1 MAALHEHGLVWK
13 DAQPSVWLASTELFG
28 RKAFA
33 YAIEL
38 YDRGD
43 GVHWARTDDGSELLD
58 GIAITLGR
66 LRNLQNLAAC
76 RCSFSSLASE

>member
-13 DAQPSVWLASTELFG
+13 DAHPGVWQAATELFG

-43 GVHWARTDDGSELLD
+43 GVHWARTDDGCELLD
-58 GIAITLGR
+58 GICDYVGSLTVPAKLGGIPVQF
-66 LRNLQNLAAC
+66 LVI
-76 RCSFSSLASE
+76 SE

>member
-13 DAQPSVWLASTELFG
+13 DAHPGVWLASTELFG

-38 YDRGD
+38 YDRGN

-58 GIAITLGR
+58 GICDYVGPLTKPAKLGGMPV
-66 LRNLQNLAAC
+66 Q
-76 RCSFSSLASE
+76 FFVVSE

>member
-13 DAQPSVWLASTELFG
+13 DAQPGVWLASTELFG

-38 YDRGD
+38 YDRATGFI
-43 GVHWARTDDGSELLD
+43 GREPTMAASCLTAF
-58 GIAITLGR
+58 AITLGR